1 MLFAVLLLS
10 YTALFPAVSPKASM
24 EEKLAYLQKN
34 SQQPRPKPRPVQF
47 TEQEINAFIAGGGLK
62 LPAGVES
69 LRFEG
74 SPGVITTYAKVD
86 FDGVRAGSR
95 SMNPLLSIFS
105 GLHDVVAVAHGEA
118 THGQAS
124 IHIDSVSLDGV
135 EVPNFALALFAQKFI
150 QPKHPELGI
159 DSRFALPDRIDNA
172 AVGAHVLTVQQ
183 K

>member
-1 MLFAVLLLS
+1 
-10 YTALFPAVSPKASM
+10 M

-34 SQQPRPKPRPVQF
+34 SVQQRPTSQPVQF

-62 LPAGVES
+62 LPTGVES

-74 SPGVITTYAKVD
+74 LPGVITTYARVD
-86 FDGVRAGSR
+86 FDQVRAGSH

-118 THGQAS
+118 AHGEAR

-135 EVPNFALALFAQKFI
+135 EVPNFALALFAQRFI

-159 DSRFALPDRIDNA
+159 DSHFTLPERLDSA
-172 AVGAHVLTVQQ
+172 GVGAHLLTVQQ